1 MDFKLKRNV
10 TAIAVVA
17 TAAFAGG
24 AYAATQASQTSPRQ
38 AFLNDAAK
46 RLKVTPQ
53 QLSEAFRGA
62 FFDQLDAAVAAGKL
76 TKAEADK
83 IKQRAQTAPG
93 LPFGGPRLGLRGL
106 AHGFA
111 LRAPGWGPG
120 GPGHGGRLGAAARY
134 LGLTPQNLF
143 KQLASGKSLA
153 QIASAR
159 GKSVSGLKATMLAA
173 IQARLDK
180 AVSAKL
186 ITAAQE
192 KQLLT
197 RLPARLDAEINRTG
211 FRFPHRGF
219 GFHGPDGRAGIGPGG
234 PAGGPGWG
242 PGAPKGAPMPPPPG
256 PAGLAVPPPDA
267 PGPAYW
273 S

>member
-53 QLSEAFRGA
+53 QLNEAFRGA

-76 TKAEADK
+76 TKAQADK
-83 IKQRAQTAPG
+83 IKQRAQTGAG
-93 LPFGGPRLGLRGL
+93 LPFGGPRLGLHGL

-111 LRAPGWGPG
+111 LRPPGLGQA
-120 GPGHGGRLGAAARY
+120 GPGHGGRLDAAATY

-143 KQLASGKSLA
+143 KQLAGGKSLA

-159 GKSVSGLKATMLAA
+159 GKSVSGLKAAMLAA
-173 IQARLDK
+173 IHARLDK

-192 KQLLT
+192 QQMLT
-197 RLPARLDAEINRTG
+197 RVPARLDAEISRAG

-219 GFHGPDGRAGIGPGG
+219 RFHGLNGGSGMGPGG
-234 PAGGPGWG
+234 PAGRPGWA
-242 PGAPKGAPMPPPPG
+242 PGAPKGVPMPPPPG
-256 PAGLAVPPPDA
+256 PAGFAPPPPGA